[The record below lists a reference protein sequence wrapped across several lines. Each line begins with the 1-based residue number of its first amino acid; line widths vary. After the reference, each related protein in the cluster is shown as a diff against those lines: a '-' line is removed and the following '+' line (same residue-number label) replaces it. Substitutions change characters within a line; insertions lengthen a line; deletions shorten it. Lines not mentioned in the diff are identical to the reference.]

1 MRKFICLVYRRGMT
15 KIIGLYDTLK
25 KAEARVDFYI
35 LTHPDEEIEEVY
47 VYSVIENCSEYASK
61 LEIKKTVAI

>member
-1 MRKFICLVYRRGMT
+1 MRKYVCIVYRKGMS
-15 KIIGLYDTLK
+15 KIIGLYDTRQ
-25 KAEARVDFYI
+25 KAEARVNFYI
-35 LTHPDEEIEEVY
+35 LTHPDEEIEEAY